1 MKHTGTVLPSVIPAP
16 HTSRMTG
23 RRLTMPAT
31 VSLETPEAAS
41 AADTLVSY
49 AKRTHGVYFTVQPMA
64 GAVGFARDAAMP
76 SEAYR
81 ITLGDSVTVTAAG
94 GAGWQNGVSTL
105 IQLMEKA
112 EDAAHLTLP
121 EGEIDDAPGCSWRGL
136 MVDLARDF
144 HEIPVLLEYVDL
156 CRFYK
161 IRTLHLH
168 FTDDQSYTLPSR
180 AFPRLSTPGRS
191 YTEEEIRELVAYAAR
206 RDVLLMPEI
215 DVPGHCASF
224 AQGYGDVF
232 GTDGIICQSAVSYTH
247 LTLPTIPDV

>member
-31 VSLETPEAAS
+31 VSLEPPEAAS

-49 AKRTHGVYFTVQPMA
+49 AKRTHGAYFTVQPMA

-81 ITLGDSVTVTAAG
+81 LTLGDSVTVTAAG

-112 EDAAHLTLP
+112 EDA
-121 EGEIDDAPGCSWRGL
+121 DAP
-136 MVDLARDF
+136 
-144 HEIPVLLEYVDL
+144 
-156 CRFYK
+156 
-161 IRTLHLH
+161 
-168 FTDDQSYTLPSR
+168 
-180 AFPRLSTPGRS
+180 
-191 YTEEEIRELVAYAAR
+191 
-206 RDVLLMPEI
+206 
-215 DVPGHCASF
+215 
-224 AQGYGDVF
+224 
-232 GTDGIICQSAVSYTH
+232 
-247 LTLPTIPDV
+247 

>member
-31 VSLETPEAAS
+31 VSLEPPEAAS

-94 GAGWQNGVSTL
+94 GADQRQHRAAL
-105 IQLMEKA
+105 QCEA
-112 EDAAHLTLP
+112 DAAQYLRLP
-121 EGEIDDAPGCSWRGL
+121 EGFA
-136 MVDLARDF
+136 
-144 HEIPVLLEYVDL
+144 EIPHLQRGWIRVVHIAIPFTAYRNLPCTHGTHSEKRAI
-156 CRFYK
+156 RFSSLPNRSVSTPLK
-161 IRTLHLH
+161 IR
-168 FTDDQSYTLPSR
+168 
-180 AFPRLSTPGRS
+180 
-191 YTEEEIRELVAYAAR
+191 
-206 RDVLLMPEI
+206 
-215 DVPGHCASF
+215 
-224 AQGYGDVF
+224 
-232 GTDGIICQSAVSYTH
+232 
-247 LTLPTIPDV
+247 

>member
-1 MKHTGTVLPSVIPAP
+1 
-16 HTSRMTG
+16 
-23 RRLTMPAT
+23 
-31 VSLETPEAAS
+31 
-41 AADTLVSY
+41 
-49 AKRTHGVYFTVQPMA
+49 
-64 GAVGFARDAAMP
+64 MP

-112 EDAAHLTLP
+112 EDAAHTRTLA

-144 HEIPVLLEYVDL
+144 HEFPVLLEYVDL

-180 AFPRLSTPGRS
+180 AFPRLSTPGQKP
-191 YTEEEIRELVAYAAR
+191 TR
-206 RDVLLMPEI
+206 RRRCVNWSHMPP
-215 DVPGHCASF
+215 VGMFC
-224 AQGYGDVF
+224 
-232 GTDGIICQSAVSYTH
+232 
-247 LTLPTIPDV
+247 